1 MNILFDI
8 YQQIAI
14 RQAVEK
20 VEQAKT
26 AVDGLRN
33 EIRILSN
40 RCDTLALV
48 CQALW
53 EILREEAGM
62 DDERILKKMQE
73 IDLRDGVADGKIT
86 GKPVACPSCGRTNNT
101 RRQTCIYCGHDLPN
115 DTILQQV

>member
-20 VEQAKT
+20 VDQAKT
-26 AVDGLRN
+26 TVDRLRD
-33 EIRILSN
+33 EIRVLSN

-48 CQALW
+48 CQSLW
-53 EILREEAGM
+53 EILKEQTGM
-62 DDERILKKMQE
+62 DDAQILKKMQE

-86 GKPVACPSCGRTNNT
+86 GRPISCPSCGRTNNT
-101 RRQTCIYCGHDLPN
+101 RRPTCIYCGHDLPS
-115 DTILQQV
+115 DTVI